1 MPYPHPPLPF
11 NPSDGTPP
19 TDAGLAPQVA
29 TVPLP
34 PGLEVEKTHND
45 AARALQGE
53 QHVPLGL
60 LDTLQT
66 MFMWQESPSE
76 RVDKNRAL
84 GIDPPSLPK
93 LPPAVPPEDVKVE
106 S

>member
-1 MPYPHPPLPF
+1 MSYPIPPPPF
-11 NPSDGTPP
+11 DPLEGSSPNDGNT
-19 TDAGLAPQVA
+19 APQA
-29 TVPLP
+29 SSAPFAP
-34 PGLEVEKTHND
+34 PSAHEKKQED

-53 QHVPLGL
+53 QHEPLGL

-84 GIDPPSLPK
+84 GIDPPTLPR
-93 LPPAVPPEDVKVE
+93 LPPIPQPGVE
-106 S
+106 KAGV